1 MIDKKKIEELLNS
14 SSNVPLNNESARKAY
29 RDNLLFELGDDK
41 EEVIQFISNADADT
55 RYMLDE
61 IYEELVEKFGEDIE
75 EVFGNEQ

>member
-29 RDNLLFELGDDK
+29 RDNLLSELGEDK
-41 EEVIQFISNADADT
+41 EKVIQFITNADADT

-75 EVFGNEQ
+75 TAWSIDD